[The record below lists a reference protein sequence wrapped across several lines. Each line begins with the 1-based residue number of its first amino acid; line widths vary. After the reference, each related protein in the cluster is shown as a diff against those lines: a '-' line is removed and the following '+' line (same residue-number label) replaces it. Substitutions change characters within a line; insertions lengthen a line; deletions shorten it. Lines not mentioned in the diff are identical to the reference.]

1 MKRCVITSAV
11 RTAVGGYL
19 GSLKTVAAEDLGKIV
34 LEKLVE
40 RSNVSHDCIEQIIM
54 GDVLSH
60 VPNLAR
66 VSSLLAGFNVEIP
79 AFTVDRQCGSSLQAV
94 INATQAI
101 LSEDADVVV
110 AGGAENMSRA
120 PYFLPDTSR
129 FEGYRMGAFQVDDA
143 FAYASSNAHPPS
155 LYPNLNMG
163 LTAENISKKYS
174 ITREMADQFAY
185 DSQMKMKAAVES
197 GKFKDEITPIEVKH
211 RKGSFIFDKDEHP
224 KPETTLESLSRLKT
238 AFLRDGNGIVTAG
251 NSSGMNDGA
260 SAVMIMSE
268 EKAKILECKPLVE
281 IVSYATAGVDPSI
294 MGMGPVP
301 AIKLALKRAELKID
315 DIDLFEINEAFA
327 AQSLGC
333 LIELGM
339 GPGTELFN
347 RVNVNGGA
355 VAHGHAL
362 ANSGTRIL
370 TTLIYEM
377 KRRKSKYGCASL
389 CIGGGQGIALVIK
402 NCL

>member
-1 MKRCVITSAV
+1 MSKCVITGAV

-19 GSLKTVAAEDLGKIV
+19 GSLKTVPPEELGKLV
-34 LEKLVE
+34 LEEVIK
-40 RSNVSHDCIEQIIM
+40 RSGIEADKVDQVVM

-66 VSSLLAGFNVEIP
+66 VSALLAGYGIEVP
-79 AFTVDRQCGSSLQAV
+79 AFSVDRQCGSSLQAV
-94 INATQAI
+94 ISAAQAI
-101 LSEDADVVV
+101 YSKDADVVV
-110 AGGAENMSRA
+110 AGGSENMSRA
-120 PYFLPDTSR
+120 PYYLPDFSR
-129 FEGYRMGAFQVDDA
+129 YEGFRMGAFKVDDA
-143 FAYASSNAHPPS
+143 FEYASSHAHPPV

-163 LTAENISKKYS
+163 LTAENIAKKYF
-174 ITREMADQFAY
+174 ITREMVDKFAY
-185 DSQMKMKAAVES
+185 DSQMKTKKAVEE
-197 GKFKDEITPIEVKH
+197 GKFDDEIIPVEVKL
-211 RKGSFIFDKDEHP
+211 RKSSFIFDKDEHP
-224 KPETTLESLSRLKT
+224 KPDTTLQSLAKLKPV
-238 AFLRDGNGIVTAG
+238 FLRDGTGIVTAG

-260 SAVMIMSE
+260 SAVVVMSE
-268 EKAKILECKPLVE
+268 EKAHELGCKPLVE

-301 AIKLALKRAELKID
+301 AIKLALKKANLELK

-339 GPGTELFN
+339 SFGTDLYE

-362 ANSGTRIL
+362 GNSGTRIL

-377 KRRKSKYGCASL
+377 KRRNSKYGCASL
-389 CIGGGQGIALVIK
+389 CIGGGQGIALIVK
-402 NCL
+402 NC